1 MKRLIFVIPVLLFA
15 GLAFFLFKS
24 LMGPPPEVMPSML
37 VDNPAPTT
45 PLPPLDP
52 ATEGFTPADLK
63 SGHVTVVNFFASWCI
78 PCRQEASVLP
88 MLAKMPGVQLYGIV
102 YKDMPDKA
110 QAFLNEVGNPF
121 ARIDLDEAGS
131 AGIEW
136 GITGVP
142 ETFIIDGKGTV
153 LLRHAGPLTP
163 SIIKSDLVPVIA
175 KAHAAG

>member
-1 MKRLIFVIPVLLFA
+1 M
-15 GLAFFLFKS
+15 
-24 LMGPPPEVMPSML
+24 
-37 VDNPAPTT
+37 
-45 PLPPLDP
+45 
-52 ATEGFTPADLK
+52 
-63 SGHVTVVNFFASWCI
+63 
-78 PCRQEASVLP
+78 LP
-88 MLAKMPGVQLYGIV
+88 MLAQMQGVQLYGIV

-175 KAHAAG
+175 KARAAG